1 MKPSNASPSC
11 LAIYLKSVELA
22 NTGAKIN
29 STVHYIMSDSY
40 KASDKIDSGALF
52 PNNKKERDTQPDL
65 TGKLNVGG
73 KMFWIS
79 AWKNKAQSNGVD
91 YLKLSINA
99 MEEQSSK
106 TGGDPFP

>member
-1 MKPSNASPSC
+1 MKRSNASPSC
-11 LAIYLKSVELA
+11 WATYWKSVEPA
-22 NTGAKIN
+22 NIGVKPN
-29 STVHYIMSDSY
+29 STVHYIMSESY
-40 KASDKIDSGALF
+40 KASDKPDNGALF
-52 PNNKKERDTQPDL
+52 PNKKKEKETQPDL

-106 TGGDPFP
+106 SGGDPFP

>member
-1 MKPSNASPSC
+1 MKRSNASPSC
-11 LAIYLKSVELA
+11 LAIYLKSVALA

-29 STVHYIMSDSY
+29 STVHYTISESY
-40 KASDKIDSGALF
+40 KASDKPDNGALF
-52 PNNKKERDTQPDL
+52 PNKKKEKETQPDL

-106 TGGDPFP
+106 SGGDPFP